1 MKVKIIKVSSAAILL
16 GALRV
21 NVRAVT
27 RHSAVTDCSGFIKYH
42 YYNCFTF
49 AGKQS
54 VIIFNYRC
62 VFKSIFF
69 SLNTFQQHFRV
80 RNQASQTY
88 LTTTFL
94 LRTLKEI
101 ISQFT

>member
-62 VFKSIFF
+62 VFKSFF
-69 SLNTFQQHFRV
+69 FLSILFNNTSAYV
-80 RNQASQTY
+80 TKQAK
-88 LTTTFL
+88 L
-94 LRTLKEI
+94 I
-101 ISQFT
+101 